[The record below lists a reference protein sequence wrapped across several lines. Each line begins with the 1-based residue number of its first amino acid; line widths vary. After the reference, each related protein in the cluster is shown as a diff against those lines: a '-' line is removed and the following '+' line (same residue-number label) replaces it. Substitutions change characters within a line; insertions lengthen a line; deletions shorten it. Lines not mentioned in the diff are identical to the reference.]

1 MIPTIET
8 ERLILRPFSLRD
20 APEVRRLA
28 GDRAIS
34 DTTINIPYP
43 YEDGMAEEWIS
54 RHQEEFTRG
63 EGVTFAIVK
72 KEGELLIG
80 AIGLREISEDGEATL
95 GYWIGRSFWSQGFC
109 TEAGRAVLEY
119 AFTELGLLRI
129 IASHLTRNPASGRVM
144 KKLGMRHEDTQQRS
158 VNKWGKVEN
167 FELYVLTKID
177 WRGLS
182 IVS

>member
-20 APEVRRLA
+20 APEVKRLA

-95 GYWIGRSFWSQGFC
+95 GYWIGKSFWNQGFC
-109 TEAGRAVLEY
+109 TEAALEVLCY
-119 AFTELGLLRI
+119 AFTVLDLTRI
-129 IASHLTRNPASGRVM
+129 NATHLTHHTASGRVM
-144 KKLGMRHEDTQQRS
+144 EKLGMRHEGGQSRY
-158 VNKWGKVEN
+158 VMKWGR
-167 FELYVLTKID
+167 FEYEELFSRSKND
-177 WRGLS
+177 WEKRAG
-182 IVS
+182 